1 LELAVTLVK
10 QKRQASADFLGEMA
24 IPLKVVG
31 VCCFPT
37 TILTGFARS

>member
-1 LELAVTLVK
+1 VK

>member
-1 LELAVTLVK
+1 
-10 QKRQASADFLGEMA
+10 MA

-37 TILTGFARS
+37 TILTGFVRP